1 MTNSYWLRIRVS
13 TLIIGLP
20 AALLGTEVA
29 WGPWFVPN
37 SSTLSNKTVTADIQ
51 CTTSLNL
58 SDCTRWRFI
67 CCNRKIAKS
76 TVSAFPPDC
85 NLLARSKRECLS
97 LAFGRVRHFEKAS
110 TSQGFVGLRWKWR
123 TGPRPGQEFDKFEV
137 SMNSRFRWIQKFDEF
152 DSSLN
157 ARVQRI

>member
-1 MTNSYWLRIRVS
+1 MMGWRAEVKKRKSWIWVGMGILAACAVIKWYSCSVAKSAYYLQQTN
-13 TLIIGLP
+13 T
-20 AALLGTEVA
+20 
-29 WGPWFVPN
+29 
-37 SSTLSNKTVTADIQ
+37 
-51 CTTSLNL
+51 

-76 TVSAFPPDC
+76 TVSAFPADC

-97 LAFGRVRHFEKAS
+97 LAWYSAASAILKRRAPRRGLCGFDGRE
-110 TSQGFVGLRWKWR
+110 GLDR
-123 TGPRPGQEFDKFEV
+123 EFHDRFPWIRDRRILKFH
-137 SMNSRFRWIQKFDEF
+137 EF